1 MGPGSHLTLGIVC
14 GGSGVPGVGGGCG
27 RGQGPVSRLSRCHE
41 TGHHCHDTSP
51 VTRHTHT
58 GNTDPDWAAVKTNNK
73 LGANR
78 GETYLGEEII
88 IV

>member
-1 MGPGSHLTLGIVC
+1 MVGAVC
-14 GGSGVPGVGGGCG
+14 PVWEADVGGGRVQCPG
-27 RGQGPVSRLSRCHE
+27 
-41 TGHHCHDTSP
+41 CHD
-51 VTRHTHT
+51 VTRLGTIVMTHHTSHSHT